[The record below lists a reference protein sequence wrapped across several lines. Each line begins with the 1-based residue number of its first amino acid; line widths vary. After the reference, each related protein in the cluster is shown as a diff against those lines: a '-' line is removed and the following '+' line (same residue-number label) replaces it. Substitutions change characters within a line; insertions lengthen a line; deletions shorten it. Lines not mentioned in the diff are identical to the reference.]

1 MGKKPSATKRAIQ
14 LLAICKD
21 RCVNRKIIERSPDSV
36 IKTLCNV
43 ALNAERGDIKLSP
56 GQKKLFGKHR
66 GLISK
71 LTNKKLSLAT
81 KRKIIQKGGIWPI
94 LIPALISAVIG
105 TLGSAIFK

>member
-1 MGKKPSATKRAIQ
+1 MGKKPTATKRAIQ

-66 GLISK
+66 GLFQNSPTK
-71 LTNKKLSLAT
+71 NCPLLPKEELFKKVEFG
-81 KRKIIQKGGIWPI
+81 Q
-94 LIPALISAVIG
+94 
-105 TLGSAIFK
+105 F